1 MERDYCLKFHQYLIH
16 KKSVSKNTIDSYI
29 CDITIYLSYLEQ
41 QNITPINT
49 TTNTV
54 QQYIQE
60 LIRRKRSKSTITRN
74 IASLRCFYQYLIE
87 ANEITNNPAKGI
99 KLEKPQKK
107 LPHILTGKEMGL
119 LLSQPNVLK
128 AKGCRDR
135 AMMELLYAT
144 GIRVSELV
152 ALNIQDIN
160 LNTGILLCHNY
171 KTQRFIPIYPT
182 AIVAISDY
190 IQQVRNQIILQENG
204 ENQALFINL
213 NGKRLT
219 RQGFWKIIKSYAE
232 QAHIL
237 KEITPHTMRHSFALH
252 LLENGA
258 DLKDIQAMMGHSNI
272 SSTQIY
278 LDLFNQHLKE
288 TYHNC
293 HPRSNRK
300 ESK

>member
-1 MERDYCLKFHQYLIH
+1 MTRDYCLEFHQYLIH
-16 KKSVSKNTIDSYI
+16 KKSVSKNTLDSYLH
-29 CDITIYLSYLEQ
+29 DITIYLSYLEQ
-41 QNITPINT
+41 QNIIPINT
-49 TTNTV
+49 TTNTIER
-54 QQYIQE
+54 YIKE
-60 LIRRKRSKSTITRN
+60 LIRRKRSKATITRN
-74 IASLRCFYQYLIE
+74 LASLRCFYQYLIE
-87 ANEITNNPAKGI
+87 INEIKYNPAKEI

-107 LPHILTGKEMGL
+107 LPHILTGKEMEL
-119 LLSQPNVLK
+119 LLSQPNVLE

-144 GIRVSELV
+144 GIRASELV
-152 ALNIQDIN
+152 ELNVQDIN
-160 LNTGILLCHNY
+160 LNTGILLCHNH
-171 KTQRFIPIYPT
+171 KTKRFIPIYRT
-182 AIVAISDY
+182 AIVAVSDY
-190 IQQVRNQIILQENG
+190 IQRVRNQMIFPKNG
-204 ENQALFINL
+204 EEQALFINL

-258 DLKDIQAMMGHSNI
+258 ELKDIQVMMGHADI

-278 LDLFNQHLKE
+278 LKLLNQHLKE

-293 HPRSNRK
+293 HPRSNQE